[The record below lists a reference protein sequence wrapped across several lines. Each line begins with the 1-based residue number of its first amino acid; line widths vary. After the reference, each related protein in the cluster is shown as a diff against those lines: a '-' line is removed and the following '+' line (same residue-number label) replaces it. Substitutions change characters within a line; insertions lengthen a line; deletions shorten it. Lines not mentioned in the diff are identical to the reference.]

1 MPSHIRYRKML
12 SAYSYLAAGNA
23 LRGVG
28 HAVLGWAVILPFI
41 VVGLT
46 ILLKPVLTLLQK
58 RYARDPLL
66 RAYSRTMQL
75 KAARRVNARH
85 SADWSRM

>member
-1 MPSHIRYRKML
+1 ML
-12 SAYSYLAAGNA
+12 SAYSHLAAGNA

-41 VVGLT
+41 VFGLT

-58 RYARDPLL
+58 RYAGDPLL
-66 RAYSRTMQL
+66 QAYSHTMQL
-75 KAARRVNARH
+75 KAARCVNARH
-85 SADWSRM
+85 SAERGRM